1 MKASMKTDFSAI
13 SKMESPT
20 PDNCLDSA
28 HFRTHAQN
36 RCFFIT
42 IEDGVTDERHTY
54 SVNAE
59 SPAAALRL
67 ILQRGL

>member
-1 MKASMKTDFSAI
+1 
-13 SKMESPT
+13 MESPT
-20 PDNCLDSA
+20 PDNCPDSA

-36 RCFFIT
+36 RCFIIT
-42 IEDGVTDERHTY
+42 IDDLSNNKRHAY
-54 SVNAE
+54 PVNAE

>member
-1 MKASMKTDFSAI
+1 MKVSTKTASSAI
-13 SKMESPT
+13 SNLTEPISDHTM
-20 PDNCLDSA
+20 NSA

-36 RCFFIT
+36 RCFIIT
-42 IEDGVTDERHTY
+42 IEDAATGELHTY

-67 ILQRGL
+67 ILHRGL